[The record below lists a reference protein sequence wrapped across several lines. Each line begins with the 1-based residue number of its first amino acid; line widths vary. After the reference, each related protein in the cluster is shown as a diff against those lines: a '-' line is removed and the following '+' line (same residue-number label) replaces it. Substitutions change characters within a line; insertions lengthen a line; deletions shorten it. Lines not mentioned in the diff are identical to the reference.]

1 MENNFNIPEYILELN
16 SKYFKE
22 NFERFTKERTK
33 TQSEIEDEKLDKIER
48 KHLIL

>member
-1 MENNFNIPEYILELN
+1 MGNNFNIPEYVLELN
-16 SKYFKE
+16 SKCFEE
-22 NFERFTKERTK
+22 NFEISTKERTK